1 MRRRF
6 ALVFNARAGLAWPRL
21 LRGTLSELQAAGAEM
36 TPLITV
42 SAEDAAAQVREIAG
56 TGEFDAVIAAGGD
69 GTIRA
74 VAMGAA
80 GTSLPVG
87 IIPLGTGNVMRFEI
101 GLKPNAK
108 DVAETLLHG
117 PDVVVE
123 GGVVNGTPFYLMA
136 GAGFDGRIVQAL
148 NQRTKR
154 LLGRLAYGGPITRT
168 LWAGPDRL
176 EVAIDGTA
184 PVTASWAIVTN
195 ASRYGGS
202 FVLTRQTT
210 LAHPGLVAVLVTGKS
225 RLALLSASLAL
236 AMGRLAH
243 ADRLPAGIT
252 ARPCRRVEIK
262 SATPVPVEIDG
273 DDGGTTPLVVE
284 AGRTPVRFIVPAA
297 YVASSTNSHTNHVPS
312 VL

>member
-21 LRGTLSELQAAGAEM
+21 LRSVLQELQAAGAHM
-36 TPLITV
+36 TPLVTV
-42 SAEDAAAQVREIAG
+42 SAEDASAQVREIAA
-56 TGEFDAVIAAGGD
+56 TGDFDAVVAAGGD

-74 VAMGAA
+74 VAIGAA
-80 GTSLPVG
+80 GTPLPVG

-101 GLKPNAK
+101 GLKPVAK
-108 DVAETLLHG
+108 DVAATLLLG
-117 PDVVVE
+117 PDIPVE
-123 GGVVNGTPFYLMA
+123 GGLVNGAPFYLMA
-136 GAGFDGRIVQAL
+136 GAGFDGRIVGAL

-176 EVAIDGTA
+176 DVAIDGAA

-210 LAHPGLVAVLVTGKS
+210 LAQPGLVAVLVTGKG
-225 RLALLSASLAL
+225 RLALLGASLAL
-236 AMGRLAH
+236 ATGRLAH

-262 SATPVPVEIDG
+262 SETPVPVEIDG
-273 DDGGTTPLVVE
+273 DEGGTTPLTIE
-284 AGRTPVRFIVPAA
+284 AGGAPVRFIVPPS
-297 YVASSTNSHTNHVPS
+297 YVAAST
-312 VL
+312 